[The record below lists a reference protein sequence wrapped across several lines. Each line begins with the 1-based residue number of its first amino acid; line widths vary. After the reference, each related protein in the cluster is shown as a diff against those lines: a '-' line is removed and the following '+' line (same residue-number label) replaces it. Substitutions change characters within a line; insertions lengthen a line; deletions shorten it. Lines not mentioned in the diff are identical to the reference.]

1 MSRLQ
6 EYVALLLLEEE
17 ENESTVNNAIKKVKP
32 DLEKMS
38 RAELELLQL
47 KIDQL
52 IKNLQRVFFKDMW

>member
-6 EYVALLLLEEE
+6 EYVILSLLKEEE
-17 ENESTVNNAIKKVKP
+17 EKNVMAAIKKVKP

-47 KIDQL
+47 KIAQMVKE
-52 IKNLQRVFFKDMW
+52 IG

>member
-52 IKNLQRVFFKDMW
+52 IKNL

>member
-6 EYVALLLLEEE
+6 EYVTLLLLEEE
-17 ENESTVNNAIKKVKP
+17 EKEKNVMAAIEKVKP

-47 KIDQL
+47 KIDQMV
-52 IKNLQRVFFKDMW
+52 KNL